1 MKTKYQKMDLTKIIE
16 LLAYTL
22 PAVVTGLVAAY
33 FFKSHVAN
41 EDKRRYFL
49 LRKESNKQALPIRL
63 QAFERLVLFLE
74 RISLNKLLI
83 RIKPTGKDPE
93 KYGHKLIGIVE
104 QEFEHNLAQ
113 QIYVSETAW
122 KAVVTSKNL
131 IVKIIRTTA
140 VKKEIE
146 TAEQLRE
153 DILTNLGKND
163 GPTNAAISYLKIEV
177 KKMFL

>member
-1 MKTKYQKMDLTKIIE
+1 MKIKGEI
-16 LLAYTL
+16 
-22 PAVVTGLVAAY
+22 
-33 FFKSHVAN
+33 FFLEK
-41 EDKRRYFL
+41 KQ
-49 LRKESNKQALPIRL
+49 KQALPLRL
-63 QAFERLVLFLE
+63 QAFERLTLFLE

-93 KYGHKLIGIVE
+93 KYSHKLIGIVE

-140 VKKEIE
+140 AKKEME

-153 DILTNLGKND
+153 DILTNLR
-163 GPTNAAISYLKIEV
+163 
-177 KKMFL
+177 

>member
-1 MKTKYQKMDLTKIIE
+1 MDLTNILE
-16 LLAYTL
+16 LLFYTL
-22 PAVVTGLVAAY
+22 PAVVTGLIAAY
-33 FFKSHVAN
+33 FFKTHVDN
-41 EDKRRYFL
+41 ENKRRNFL
-49 LRKESNKQALPIRL
+49 LRRETNKQALPLRL
-63 QAFERLVLFLE
+63 QAFERLTLFLE

-93 KYGHKLIGIVE
+93 KYSHKLIGIVE

-140 VKKEIE
+140 AKEDIE
-146 TAEQLRE
+146 TAEQLRA

-177 KKMFL
+177 KKIF

>member
-1 MKTKYQKMDLTKIIE
+1 MDLTKIIE
-16 LLAYTL
+16 LLSYTL
-22 PAVVTGLVAAY
+22 PAVVTGLVALY
-33 FFKSHVAN
+33 FFKLHVAN
-41 EDKRRYFL
+41 EDKRRNFL
-49 LRKESNKQALPIRL
+49 LRKESQKHALPLRL
-63 QAFERLVLFLE
+63 QAFERLTLFLE

-93 KYGHKLIGIVE
+93 KYSHKLISIVE

-140 VKKEIE
+140 AKKEVE

-153 DILTNLGKND
+153 DILSNLGKND
-163 GPTNAAISYLKIEV
+163 GPTSAAISYLKIEV
-177 KKMFL
+177 KKMF